1 MLQPF
6 TGKQLE
12 REERK
17 QRVNVRKR
25 ETEKGRIIE
34 AIIIESVS
42 IGSEEMKIRELVDCY
57 CE

>member
-12 REERK
+12 RGERK
-17 QRVNVRKR
+17 ERVNVRKR

-34 AIIIESVS
+34 AIIIERVS
-42 IGSEEMKIRELVDCY
+42 IGSEEIKIRELVDCS

>member
-12 REERK
+12 RGERK
-17 QRVNVRKR
+17 ERVNVRKR

-42 IGSEEMKIRELVDCY
+42 IGSEEMKIRELVDCS